1 MFMRPLAP
9 QPQAAAAI
17 TPNYDE
23 LLNALSARQ
32 VQLNQVTQG
41 LVAGQQAQ
49 SKDIVE
55 LKNQMGEV
63 VDFMGRF
70 TEDERLPSNA
80 IPNPK
85 NDEAQ

>member
-1 MFMRPLAP
+1 MGMFMRPAAP
-9 QPQAAAAI
+9 QPQST

-23 LLNALSARQ
+23 LLKALSAGQ

-49 SKDIVE
+49 SKDIAE
-55 LKNQMGEV
+55 LKNQMGKV

-70 TEDERLPSNA
+70 TEDGRLPSNA

-85 NDEAQ
+85 NDQAQ